1 MKQHKGRKLF
11 LEESK
16 GGNRFQR
23 FPPFFAPT
31 FPNREDPSGYLTIKD
46 YDRLD
51 QSCTLGVPNKEVRIG
66 FTEGLLPSVS
76 ENHYALAYLKVL

>member
-1 MKQHKGRKLF
+1 MNQNAALADLQLWGVWPSF
-11 LEESK
+11 TEV
-16 GGNRFQR
+16 
-23 FPPFFAPT
+23 FFAPT

-76 ENHYALAYLKVL
+76 ENHYALAYLKIL